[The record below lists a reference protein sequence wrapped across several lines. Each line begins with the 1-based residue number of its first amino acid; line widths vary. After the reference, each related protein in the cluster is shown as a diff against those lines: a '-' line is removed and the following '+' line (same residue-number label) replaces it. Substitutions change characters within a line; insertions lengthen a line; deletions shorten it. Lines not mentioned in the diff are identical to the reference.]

1 MDFQKR
7 RVLSGIQPTGY
18 LHLGNL
24 LGAINRWVEMQ
35 HQFETYY
42 PVVDLHAITVP
53 QDPSQLHFQIRQLAM
68 MLMAAGLD
76 PNKATIF
83 VQSHVPAHTE
93 LAWILN
99 CITPTG
105 WLGRMTQFKEKS
117 AKQNAENISTGLF
130 DYPVLQAADI
140 LIYQAHYIPV
150 GEDQKQHIELTRD
163 IAQRFNNLY
172 GETFV
177 LPEPLIGKAG
187 ARIMGLVNPTGKM
200 SKSENNPND
209 AIYLLDPPE
218 VIRQKIARATTDSST
233 EGVRFDPGRPGIYN
247 LAVIYQLFS
256 RETPEAIEARY
267 SDKGYADF
275 KRDLADVVIEG
286 LRPLQSRY
294 ADLAHDP
301 AEIERLLKQGA
312 DRASSVAERTLRE
325 VKERVGLG

>member
-1 MDFQKR
+1 MDFQKK

-24 LGAINRWVEMQ
+24 LGAINQWVEMQ
-35 HQFETYY
+35 HQFETFF
-42 PVVDLHAITVP
+42 PVADLHALTVP
-53 QDPSQLHFQIRQLAM
+53 QDPTQLRTRTRQLAM
-68 MLMAAGLD
+68 LLMAAGLD

-105 WLGRMTQFKEKS
+105 WLGGR
-117 AKQNAENISTGLF
+117 IF
-130 DYPVLQAADI
+130 DYAALQAADI

-150 GEDQKQHIELTRD
+150 GEDLKQNIELTRH
-163 IAQRFNNLY
+163 IAQCFNNLY

-187 ARIMGLVNPTGKM
+187 ARIMGLVNPTAKM
-200 SKSENNPND
+200 SKSEKNPND

-218 VIRQKIARATTDSST
+218 IIRQKIARATTDSST

-256 RETPEAIEARY
+256 HKTPEAIEARY
-267 SDKGYADF
+267 RGKGYADF

-294 ADLAHDP
+294 ADLARDP

-312 DRASSVAERTLRE
+312 DRAASVAERTLRE

>member
-1 MDFQKR
+1 MDFQKK

-35 HQFETYY
+35 HQFETFF

-53 QDPSQLHFQIRQLAM
+53 QDPTQLHTRTRQLAM
-68 MLMAAGLD
+68 LLMAAGLD

-105 WLGRMTQFKEKS
+105 WLGGR
-117 AKQNAENISTGLF
+117 IF
-130 DYPVLQAADI
+130 DYVALQAADI

-150 GEDQKQHIELTRD
+150 GEDLKQNIELTRH

-187 ARIMGLVNPTGKM
+187 ARIMGLVNPTAKM
-200 SKSENNPND
+200 SKSEKNPND

-218 VIRQKIARATTDSST
+218 IIRQKIARATTDSST

-256 RETPEAIEARY
+256 HETPEAIEARY
-267 SDKGYADF
+267 RGKGYADF
-275 KRDLADVVIEG
+275 KRDLANVVIEG

-294 ADLAHDP
+294 ADLARDP

>member
-35 HQFETYY
+35 HQFETFF
-42 PVVDLHAITVP
+42 PVADLHAITVP
-53 QDPSQLHFQIRQLAM
+53 QDPTQLRTRTRQLAM
-68 MLMAAGLD
+68 LLMAAGLD

-93 LAWILN
+93 LAWILH
-99 CITPTG
+99 CTTSTG
-105 WLGRMTQFKEKS
+105 WLGRMFAHT
-117 AKQNAENISTGLF
+117 
-130 DYPVLQAADI
+130 VLQAADI

-150 GEDQKQHIELTRD
+150 GEDLKQNIELTRD

-177 LPEPLIGKAG
+177 LPEPLIGKVG
-187 ARIMGLVNPTGKM
+187 ARIMGLVNPTAKM
-200 SKSENNPND
+200 SKSENNPDD

-218 VIRQKIARATTDSST
+218 VIHQKIARATTDSST

-247 LAVIYQLFS
+247 LAVIYRLFS
-256 RETPEAIEARY
+256 HETPEVIEARY
-267 SDKGYADF
+267 RSKGYADF

-286 LRPLQSRY
+286 LRPLQSGY
-294 ADLAHDP
+294 ADLARDP

-312 DRASSVAERTLRE
+312 DRASSLAERTLRE
-325 VKERVGLG
+325 VKQRVGLG

>member
-1 MDFQKR
+1 VIEINFQKR
-7 RVLSGIQPTGY
+7 RVLSAIQPTGY

-24 LGAINRWVEMQ
+24 LGAINRWVQMQ
-35 HQFETYY
+35 HQFETFV
-42 PVVDLHAITVP
+42 PVADLHAITVP
-53 QDPSQLHFQIRQLAM
+53 QNPTQLRTRTRQLAM
-68 MLMAAGLD
+68 LLMAAGLD
-76 PNKATIF
+76 PNKATLF

-105 WLGRMTQFKEKS
+105 RLGGR
-117 AKQNAENISTGLF
+117 IF
-130 DYPVLQAADI
+130 DYAFLQAADI

-150 GEDQKQHIELTRD
+150 GEDLKRNIELTRH
-163 IAQRFNNLY
+163 IAQRFNSLY
-172 GETFV
+172 GKTFV
-177 LPEPLIGKAG
+177 LPKPLIGKAG
-187 ARIMGLVNPTGKM
+187 ARIMGLVNPTTKM
-200 SKSENNPND
+200 SKSENNPDD

-233 EGVRFDPGRPGIYN
+233 EGVRFDPGRPGIHN
-247 LAVIYQLFS
+247 LAVIYRLCS
-256 RETPEAIEARY
+256 HETPEAIEARY
-267 SDKGYADF
+267 RDKGYADF

-294 ADLAHDP
+294 ADLARDP

-312 DRASSVAERTLRE
+312 DRAASVAERTLRE

>member
-1 MDFQKR
+1 
-7 RVLSGIQPTGY
+7 
-18 LHLGNL
+18 
-24 LGAINRWVEMQ
+24 
-35 HQFETYY
+35 
-42 PVVDLHAITVP
+42 
-53 QDPSQLHFQIRQLAM
+53 
-68 MLMAAGLD
+68 
-76 PNKATIF
+76 
-83 VQSHVPAHTE
+83 
-93 LAWILN
+93 
-99 CITPTG
+99 
-105 WLGRMTQFKEKS
+105 
-117 AKQNAENISTGLF
+117 
-130 DYPVLQAADI
+130 
-140 LIYQAHYIPV
+140 
-150 GEDQKQHIELTRD
+150 
-163 IAQRFNNLY
+163 
-172 GETFV
+172 
-177 LPEPLIGKAG
+177 
-187 ARIMGLVNPTGKM
+187 MGLVNPTAKM

-218 VIRQKIARATTDSST
+218 VIRQKIARARTDSST

-256 RETPEAIEARY
+256 RETPEVIEARY

>member
-7 RVLSGIQPTGY
+7 RVLSGTQPTGY

-35 HQFETYY
+35 HQFETFF
-42 PVVDLHAITVP
+42 PVADLHAITVP
-53 QDPSQLHFQIRQLAM
+53 QDPTQLRTRTRQLAM
-68 MLMAAGLD
+68 LLMAAGLD

-83 VQSHVPAHTE
+83 VLSHVPAHTQ

-99 CITPTG
+99 CVIPTG
-105 WLGRMTQFKEKS
+105 RLGGR
-117 AKQNAENISTGLF
+117 LF
-130 DYPVLQAADI
+130 DYAFLQAADI
-140 LIYQAHYIPV
+140 LIYQAHYVPV
-150 GEDQKQHIELTRD
+150 GEDLKQNIELTRY

-177 LPEPLIGKAG
+177 LPKPLIRKAG
-187 ARIMGLVNPTGKM
+187 ARIMGLVNPTAKM
-200 SKSENNPND
+200 SKSENNPDD

-218 VIRQKIARATTDSST
+218 VIRQKIAGATTDSST

-256 RETPEAIEARY
+256 HETPEAIETRY
-267 SDKGYADF
+267 RGKGYADF
-275 KRDLADVVIEG
+275 KRDLADVVIDG

-294 ADLAHDP
+294 ADLARDP

-312 DRASSVAERTLRE
+312 YCASSVAERTLRE